1 MDSNLVYVRFKRTL
15 FKADLEKQL
24 QQIMEEKIKSLA
36 NHVELRLHP
45 ELILLCCQ
53 LVENS
58 IAGNKKLKLDKK
70 QLVIDVLTKIFSYNV
85 NDKKQADEVIEFLHS
100 AKKIHRVK
108 MMVRIGHLILD
119 WVKRK
124 FL

>member
-1 MDSNLVYVRFKRTL
+1 MDSNLVYVRFKRKL

-24 QQIMEEKIKSLA
+24 QQIMEEKIKSLP

-58 IAGNKKLKLDKK
+58 VTGNKKLKLNKK
-70 QLVIDVLTKIFSYNV
+70 QLVIDVLTKIFNYNV
-85 NDKKQADEVIEFLHS
+85 NDVKQADEVIEFLHS